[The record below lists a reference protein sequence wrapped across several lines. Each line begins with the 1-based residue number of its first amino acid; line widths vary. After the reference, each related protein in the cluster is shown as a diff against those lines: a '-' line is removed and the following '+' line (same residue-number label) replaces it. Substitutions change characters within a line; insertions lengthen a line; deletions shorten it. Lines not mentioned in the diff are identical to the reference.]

1 MGFEVK
7 FLIVLVG
14 AILAFVIQ
22 ALVDVLFNASIYEIY
37 LKIREKVQNGQKPKT
52 SAVEQLKMAQDK
64 TMVEI
69 KVRVNCQLKPGK
81 VFPMKAKFVRDRDNE
96 WTLLNCYECFR
107 SCCSTCYHCS
117 TALFLMLNDDL
128 ELMAKEPI
136 TLYDLDTPDGY
147 SNYIHNKYKAV
158 LERSDSILC
167 KAEAAGADTAT
178 HIRIMDEIVLEQ
190 LKKEE
195 AARANENQ

>member
-1 MGFEVK
+1 MK
-7 FLIVLVG
+7 FLIVLAG

-52 SAVEQLKMAQDK
+52 SAMEQLEMAQNK

-96 WTLLNCYECFR
+96 WTLLNCYECFL
-107 SCCSTCYHCS
+107 SCCSTCNRCS
-117 TALFLMLNDDL
+117 TALFLMLDDDL

-136 TLYDLDTPDGY
+136 TLYDLDSPDGY
-147 SNYIHNKYKAV
+147 SNYIKNKLKQ
-158 LERSDSILC
+158 SDSLAC
-167 KAEAAGADTAT
+167 KIAASAPNTASF
-178 HIRIMDEIVLEQ
+178 IRAMDEIVLEQ